1 MLPASHIRLAI
12 VQVLAS
18 ATLTEVIHIL
28 PKETRAIS
36 WFSGNVAPATCTY
49 NSPTVP
55 SVGTMVSEQHP
66 SMATT
71 LEHLKSHKV
80 PSTTHMLSDLP
91 IAPTM

>member
-1 MLPASHIRLAI
+1 M
-12 VQVLAS
+12 
-18 ATLTEVIHIL
+18 
-28 PKETRAIS
+28 AIS
-36 WFSGNVAPATCTY
+36 WFSGDVAPAACTY

-80 PSTTHMLSDLP
+80 PTTTHMLPDLP
-91 IAPTM
+91 IAPAM